1 MTVASHHRQVESRL
15 VESQVRYT
23 KGRRAVVDLLASAEG
38 PLGAAEIHERLE
50 GQVPLSS
57 VYRTLS
63 VLEEA
68 GVLIPHFAQKGLTRY
83 ELAEWLR
90 GHHHHLVC
98 VVCGG
103 VEDFTLPERLEAEMD
118 RIVRDI
124 GSLARFRAVNHSLE
138 IEGRC
143 TRCDA

>member
-1 MTVASHHRQVESRL
+1 MTNASHHRQVESL
-15 VESQVRYT
+15 LAGLEVRYT
-23 KGRRAVVDLLASAEG
+23 RGRRAVVDVLASAEG
-38 PLGAAEIHERLE
+38 PLGAAEISDRLR
-50 GQVPLSS
+50 GAVPLSS
-57 VYRTLS
+57 VYRSLA

-83 ELAEWLR
+83 ELGEWLR

-98 VVCGG
+98 IACGT
-103 VEDFTLPERLEAEMD
+103 VEDVTLPDALEEAMD

-124 GSLARFRAVNHSLE
+124 GGLTRFDAANHSLE

-143 TRCDA
+143 TRCAA